1 MVGKVRIAVPVEGGE
16 GFEAVRS
23 AHFGHAP
30 TFAIVDVPD
39 GAPATVLMLPNDH
52 RASHGCAATVHLLA
66 LNGVQHVS
74 AAGMGRG
81 ALRELMANGIA
92 VHQDVESE
100 TVYEA
105 VAAVLE
111 GRTSKFMEEHTHRRG
126 HHHRH

>member
-1 MVGKVRIAVPVEGGE
+1 MVGKMRIAVPVESGE
-16 GFEAVRS
+16 GFDAIRS

-30 TFAIVDVPD
+30 VFAVVDVPD
-39 GAPATVLMLPNDH
+39 GAPATMLMLPNE
-52 RASHGCAATVHLLA
+52 REGTHGCAATVHLLA

-81 ALRELMANGIA
+81 ALRELAANGIA
-92 VHQDVESE
+92 VHQDTESE

-105 VAAVLE
+105 VAAILE
-111 GRTSKFMEEHTHRRG
+111 GRTVRFTESQAHRGG